1 MRLSESRSSPPYA
14 ALLQTAY
21 GALSTQILCV
31 AALLCGDIRSFA
43 DETVVKDKEDRGFTP
58 PRPAVPAGGP
68 GQTNIPASPQSGVFR
83 SGMPGQPVSIVKVNV
98 TQG

>member
-43 DETVVKDKEDRGFTP
+43 DRLLLSTRKIGDLRLPDPPYLQVAQDRQTSRP
-58 PRPAVPAGGP
+58 PRNLEYFGRAC
-68 GQTNIPASPQSGVFR
+68 Q
-83 SGMPGQPVSIVKVNV
+83 VS
-98 TQG
+98 QFQ